1 MGQKLFLGLSA
12 LLWFP
17 YGLYCFFAPGFL
29 AGSAGV
35 TFTTATGATELRA
48 MYGGLQAAIGLLA
61 FAGMQRPAL
70 ARTAVITLGT
80 LTAGLGIARLLGAF
94 SDGGWS
100 AYTFFALAIE
110 FGSAFWATRILRG

>member
-1 MGQKLFLGLSA
+1 MGRTWFLGLSA

-29 AGSAGV
+29 AGAAGV

-61 FAGMQRPAL
+61 FAGMQRADLTRPAL
-70 ARTAVITLGT
+70 ITIAT
-80 LTAGLGIARLLGAF
+80 LTAGLGVARLLGAL
-94 SDGGWS
+94 SDGAWS
-100 AYTFFALAIE
+100 GYTLMALVIE
-110 FGSAFWATRILRG
+110 FGSATWAARLLRG